1 MNPLTHQRQDTNEI
15 RLIISLSLASM
26 VIFINLYLVQ
36 GMLPLIAD
44 SFSVSK
50 SHATLLL
57 SVTSFT
63 MAFSLLLFAVLSD
76 RVGRKKPI
84 LVSLYLLVA
93 LDFCALFITEFNQL
107 ILLRMVQGALLASVP
122 AMAMAYFKDELGN
135 NALLKAGAIYIAANS
150 IGGIAGRLLGGGMAQ
165 YLDWQQA
172 MALLTAVSLI
182 GTLIVSY
189 LLPKSHFVKPEIELS
204 KWPLKRSDFN
214 GFCHHLADP
223 KLRLIYLVGGLAFM
237 VMVNQFSY
245 IQLHLMDSPFYLG
258 RFEVTLIFV
267 CYLSGTYASYRSAKW
282 VGQLGL
288 KRVFIYSVLAL
299 LSGSLL
305 TLFDSLGAIFAGFL
319 ISAFGFFLIHS
330 SCNAWVAYRAKQH
343 RAKATALYL
352 CSYYLGAAIGGPYL
366 LPFWLVWGWQG
377 VVLGSVLGLSVLALV
392 VFKLIQPKSSSGPL
406 VMES

>member
-1 MNPLTHQRQDTNEI
+1 MNTLTKTGKDVTEI
-15 RLIISLSLASM
+15 RLIMGLSLASM

-44 SFSVSK
+44 SFAVSK

-63 MAFSLLLFAVLSD
+63 MAFSLLFFAVLSD

-84 LVSLYLLVA
+84 IVSLYLLVI
-93 LDFCALFITEFNQL
+93 LDCCAIFITEFNQL
-107 ILLRMVQGALLASVP
+107 ILLRMLQGVLLASVP

-135 NALLKAGAIYIAANS
+135 KALLKAGAIYIAANS
-150 IGGIAGRLLGGGMAQ
+150 VGGIVGRLLGGSMSQ

-172 MALLTAVSLI
+172 MVLLTVVSLV
-182 GTLIVSY
+182 GVLTVTY
-189 LLPKSHFVKPEIELS
+189 LLPKNHFVKPEIELG
-204 KWPLKRSDFN
+204 KWPLKKSDFR
-214 GFCHHLADP
+214 GFCYHLADP

-245 IQLHLMDSPFYLG
+245 IQLHLMDNPFNLG
-258 RFEVTLIFV
+258 RFEVTLIFL

-282 VGQLGL
+282 VADLGL

-299 LSGSLL
+299 FLGTLL
-305 TLFDSLGAIFAGFL
+305 TLADNFTAIFIGFL
-319 ISAFGFFLIHS
+319 ISAFGFFLVHS
-330 SCNAWVAYRAKQH
+330 SCNAWVAYRAKEH

-366 LPFWLVWGWQG
+366 LPFWNSWGWQG
-377 VVLGSVLGLSVLALV
+377 VVLGSVIALTILALV
-392 VFKLIQPKSSSGPL
+392 VLKLVHSKSQSGQL
-406 VMES
+406 VLES